1 MLSGRAF
8 RCSGRIAGG
17 SKIVNLHGR
26 RITRCVCK
34 TGILAPTR
42 EVSGQA
48 FVASAPAQEETRP
61 LLGEKRDPLH
71 DASLS
76 SQTAAAGM
84 RWHREGRW
92 YTPHFL
98 LAIWT
103 TLVVVLRFDTPLEMP
118 FTTDFSAW
126 YGLSSWVLVALI
138 AAAALWGF
146 RTSLGG
152 RRLIEV
158 PTV

>member
-1 MLSGRAF
+1 M
-8 RCSGRIAGG
+8 
-17 SKIVNLHGR
+17 
-26 RITRCVCK
+26 
-34 TGILAPTR
+34 

-118 FTTDFSAW
+118 FTW

-158 PTV
+158 PTVECFGGRLGSGEATIPESTRTSALPIETSRGEASSIS